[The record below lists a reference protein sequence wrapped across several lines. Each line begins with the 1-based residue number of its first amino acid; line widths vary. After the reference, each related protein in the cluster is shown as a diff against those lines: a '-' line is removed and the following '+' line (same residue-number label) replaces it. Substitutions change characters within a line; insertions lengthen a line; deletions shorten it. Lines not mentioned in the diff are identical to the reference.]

1 MDSLFARSLC
11 PLGEIFYACQT
22 INFRGCCADDP
33 CTLGHCPQDSPQRP
47 EEDEED
53 DEDDEQSD
61 SRESDSADSQVL
73 LTTMTDSGVTRT
85 IANSEVITVT
95 RHTTIVTD
103 RFPSSRI
110 TSSETLSSS
119 QTTSAQSTTFTSSLT
134 SSRLPEE
141 TGVDTVPSGGDLDN
155 SLPQNAIIG
164 IATGGGIALILLIVA
179 MLFIWRHSK
188 VSREQKQS
196 RDMDR
201 AARDDLVE
209 EKHFPT
215 VSAQTTGTGTHA
227 GSDPFAP
234 FGGRADTAEDPYRP
248 RSGVF
253 EMDGTSAAPVE
264 LPAEPQ
270 RFAHPPPVIQ
280 QPAVDGP
287 FPAPTQTLPSSMSPN
302 LNGLHNGNG
311 QPAVVGHWNH
321 YGRFDGNLRVVN

>member
-22 INFRGCCADDP
+22 IKFRGCCADDP
-33 CTLGHCPQDSPQRP
+33 CTLGHCPQDSLQRP
-47 EEDEED
+47 EEE
-53 DEDDEQSD
+53 DEDVEQSN
-61 SRESDSADSQVL
+61 SRESDSADNQVS

-103 RFPSSRI
+103 RFPSSRV
-110 TSSETLSSS
+110 TSSETVSSS
-119 QTTSAQSTTFTSSLT
+119 QTTSARSTTFISSLT
-134 SSRLPEE
+134 SSQLPEE
-141 TGVDTVPSGGDLDN
+141 TGVDKVPSGGDPDG

-188 VSREQKQS
+188 ISREQKQS

-215 VSAQTTGTGTHA
+215 MSAQTTGTRTHA

-234 FGGRADTAEDPYRP
+234 FGGKQYHFQLSCLSQIFSSGQVVRIPWRTHTALE
-248 RSGVF
+248 
-253 EMDGTSAAPVE
+253 AAYSRWMA
-264 LPAEPQ
+264 PALLLWNYQ
-270 RFAHPPPVIQ
+270 RNHNV
-280 QPAVDGP
+280 
-287 FPAPTQTLPSSMSPN
+287 SSIHH
-302 LNGLHNGNG
+302 L
-311 QPAVVGHWNH
+311 
-321 YGRFDGNLRVVN
+321 